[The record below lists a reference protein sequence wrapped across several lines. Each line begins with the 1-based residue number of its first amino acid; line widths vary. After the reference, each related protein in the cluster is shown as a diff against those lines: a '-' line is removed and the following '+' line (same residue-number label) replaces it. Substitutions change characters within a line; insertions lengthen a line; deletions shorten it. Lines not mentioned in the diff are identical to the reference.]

1 MAKHIPPELVLREG
15 KPVAVIVDIEEYREM
30 LERLEDIEDLRTIE
44 SMRHDTAGDRP
55 LDEVLAEL
63 GIDV

>member
-1 MAKHIPPELVLREG
+1 MAKRTTPELVYRQG
-15 KPVAVIVDIEEYREM
+15 KAVAVIVDIEAYREM
-30 LERLEDIEDLRTIE
+30 LERLEDVDDLRAIE
-44 SMRHDTAGDRP
+44 AIRHDTTGDRP